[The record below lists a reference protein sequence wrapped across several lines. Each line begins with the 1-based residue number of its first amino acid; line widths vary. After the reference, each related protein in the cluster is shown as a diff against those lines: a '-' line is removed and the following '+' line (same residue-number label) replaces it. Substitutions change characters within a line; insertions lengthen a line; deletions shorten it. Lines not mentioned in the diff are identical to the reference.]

1 MTKKKTYKAAIKLHQ
16 KKIRLKK
23 PNCKDTMQQLKEMEV
38 SPKYAKGDTKYQSK
52 YKTTIIW
59 HKVATKRRKF
69 MLKYFFFMS
78 TNRNQK
84 KAARWF
90 YSLKMTQ
97 TWNNH
102 RNRSLAKSSTEP
114 KRETKWMH
122 NHKMKWETTTE
133 SHKKRTETQNDNN
146 QNLKNRHRMDPMKK
160 ATNKY

>member
-1 MTKKKTYKAAIKLHQ
+1 MQRYNAATERNGGESKICQGRYKMSIKCLQRKPKYQRNTKQLFNYCGNKKK
-16 KKIRLKK
+16 KIYV
-23 PNCKDTMQQLKEMEV
+23 EV
-38 SPKYAKGDTKYQSK
+38 
-52 YKTTIIW
+52 
-59 HKVATKRRKF
+59 
-69 MLKYFFFMS
+69 FFFMS
-78 TNRNQK
+78 ANRNQK
-84 KAARWF
+84 KAARWL

-102 RNRSLAKSSTEP
+102 RNSSLAKSSTEP

-133 SHKKRTETQNDNN
+133 ISHKKRTETQNDQN